1 MKKNNKAAFN
11 NVEERRMRMRKL
23 YLGGQRWRSERVEA
37 FYWEAVPGGCQVC
50 GTVPSVHWGVC
61 GGSDTSTVRLLLLE
75 IGSSAIS
82 KTEPDPSS
90 NQITHE

>member
-1 MKKNNKAAFN
+1 
-11 NVEERRMRMRKL
+11 MRMRKL